1 MNKIEHILLN
11 INKIIID
18 KNLNRSKISKDL
30 NINRTTL
37 YNYLDNK
44 TSLSVEFLIKICDY
58 LNVNV
63 SSVLNEKTNTQ
74 NDIDIEVFLDELKN
88 IVKERI
94 SNKK

>member
-1 MNKIEHILLN
+1 MNKIEHILLK

-44 TSLSVEFLIKICDY
+44 TSLSVEFLINICDY
-58 LNVNV
+58 LNINV
-63 SSVLNEKTNTQ
+63 SSVLDETTNTQ
-74 NDIDIEVFLDELKN
+74 NNIDIEVFLDELKN

>member
-11 INKIIID
+11 INKIIVD
-18 KNLNRSKISKDL
+18 KNLNRSRISKDL

-44 TSLSVEFLIKICDY
+44 TSLSVEFLINICDY

-63 SSVLNEKTNTQ
+63 SSVLNETTNTQ

>member
-1 MNKIEHILLN
+1 MDKIEHILLK

-44 TSLSVEFLIKICDY
+44 TSLSVEFLINICDY
-58 LNVNV
+58 LNINV
-63 SSVLNEKTNTQ
+63 SSVLDETTNTQ

>member
-1 MNKIEHILLN
+1 MNKIEHILLK

-44 TSLSVEFLIKICDY
+44 TSLSVEFLINICDY
-58 LNVNV
+58 LNINV
-63 SSVLNEKTNTQ
+63 SSVLDETTNTQ